1 MECGG
6 KRSAT
11 PLCARAIRDR
21 VFKFF
26 MRPKAPSPLRS
37 AGRGP
42 KPAIVRRIQT
52 ENLKLN
58 FNVKPNLPMII
69 WQAAVKRHFQP
80 IAGALLLAGAVLLA
94 SRPARAGL
102 EEGVS
107 AYQAGNL
114 PLAFKEF
121 RAAAETND
129 ANCQYNLALMY
140 EQGIGVAKD
149 EKAARV
155 WYCKAAE
162 QGNANAQFNLGVL
175 YENGRG
181 GAVDFAQANQW
192 YRKAAMQGDALAIG
206 NLGMLY
212 LRGDGVRV
220 DKVAGVALL
229 LRSATLDNSPE
240 NYARR
245 NLSTTRGLTPEM
257 IAAAQKLDSEM
268 SDAKNLLVPLDQFL
282 KSSSSNAVALS
293 TNAAVNVTNAAA
305 IKTNAA
311 VNLK

>member
-6 KRSAT
+6 KRNAT

-42 KPAIVRRIQT
+42 KPAIVPRIQT

-69 WQAAVKRHFQP
+69 SQAAGKRHFQL

-140 EQGIGVAKD
+140 EQGHQLLPPLGVELGYRYAEELPVHDRVEAEIGLADGAIDGRHGGTVPHLDGDHPRLRHADRGELVDRHRGAIGVDMDRIEHASGCATGAEPGKLAPKGGD
-149 EKAARV
+149 RAVHA
-155 WYCKAAE
+155 AAE
-162 QGNANAQFNLGVL
+162 VVEIHG
-175 YENGRG
+175 
-181 GAVDFAQANQW
+181 
-192 YRKAAMQGDALAIG
+192 
-206 NLGMLY
+206 
-212 LRGDGVRV
+212 
-220 DKVAGVALL
+220 LL
-229 LRSATLDNSPE
+229 LL
-240 NYARR
+240 ARR
-245 NLSTTRGLTPEM
+245 FPTRP
-257 IAAAQKLDSEM
+257 QM
-268 SDAKNLLVPLDQFL
+268 SFTRRR
-282 KSSSSNAVALS
+282 SSPGPRPSGYR
-293 TNAAVNVTNAAA
+293 
-305 IKTNAA
+305 
-311 VNLK
+311 